1 MTARKWIFAKS
12 EFRSWILSADRE
24 HFKMK
29 GMLDITDH
37 NALEKLLAD
46 LRPDTQPAFG
56 VLDAQGMVEHL
67 ITSVAYTNGK
77 FRTELEADPEI
88 AKMRKQQFIY
98 SDIKM
103 PKGLTTPGDDS
114 QTGHSCLSLES
125 AITKLLRELREFDL
139 HFAANPGITEM
150 HPGMG
155 AFNYGEW
162 VIFHN
167 KHFTHHLEQ
176 FGLL

>member
-1 MTARKWIFAKS
+1 
-12 EFRSWILSADRE
+12 
-24 HFKMK
+24 
-29 GMLDITDH
+29 MLDITDH
-37 NALEKLLAD
+37 TALENLLTS
-46 LRPDTQPAFG
+46 LRPDAQPAFG

-88 AKMRKQQFIY
+88 ARTRKQQFIY
-98 SDIKM
+98 SNIKM
-103 PKGLTTPGDDS
+103 PKGLTTPGDNS
-114 QTGHSCLSLES
+114 QTGRSCASLES
-125 AITKLLRELREFDL
+125 AIIKLLQELREFDH
-139 HFAANPGITEM
+139 HFTANPGITEM

-155 AFNYGEW
+155 AFNYEEW